1 MSDVQVQELFRRAL
15 AEDDAVS
22 MREGLERM
30 LGLSDSGSLSA
41 EREYLLRRPDFVMEM
56 PQSRERLRGRDA
68 MRKLQEA
75 FPGPPPSMTL
85 RRVVGAGRVWVAEAL
100 SDYGEDP
107 WHVVVIFELDDEGL
121 IARETR
127 YYTGVLEAPD
137 WRAELMETMD

>member
-1 MSDVQVQELFRRAL
+1 
-15 AEDDAVS
+15 
-22 MREGLERM
+22 
-30 LGLSDSGSLSA
+30 
-41 EREYLLRRPDFVMEM
+41 MEM